1 MFWTVWRQHRAELL
15 IVSITL
21 AALAAVLIVTGI
33 QAATAYQ
40 SLGVGPC
47 LSATNYNP
55 HCSDI
60 LEQFRAQY
68 GWLESDLGWLNL
80 APILVAILVGAPL
93 VAREVERHTH
103 LLAWTQSVTRRSWLT
118 VKLALVIGAA
128 VLVAGAM
135 TALITWWRVPF
146 DALNGRLSPGGFDF
160 EGLTPIAYMLFAMSL
175 AIAFGALIRH
185 SIPAMVATLAV
196 FLGVRLPIEF
206 WVRPYLYQ
214 TPITLNTEPLSSTA
228 GTTRADWTLNFNFI
242 DHGGHAVNSFTVF
255 STCASGT
262 GPAAKLSVFQCVQ
275 AHGWLI
281 STVYQPA
288 SRFWQF
294 QFTEAGIY
302 LALSVA
308 LIAFTFWFTHRRIA

>member
-1 MFWTVWRQHRAELL
+1 MIWTVWRQHRAELL

-21 AALAAVLIVTGI
+21 AALATVLIVTGI
-33 QAATAYQ
+33 QATSAYQ

-47 LSATNYNP
+47 LSATNHNL

-60 LEQFRAQY
+60 VEQFRSQF
-68 GWLESDLGWLNL
+68 GWLASDLGWLNL
-80 APILVAILVGAPL
+80 APILVAMLIGAPL

-103 LLAWTQSVTRRSWLT
+103 VLAWTQSVTRRRWLT
-118 VKLALVIGAA
+118 VKLTLVIGGAVVVSAA
-128 VLVAGAM
+128 L
-135 TALITWWRVPF
+135 TALITWWRIPF
-146 DALNGRLSPGGFDF
+146 DALNGRMSPGGFDF

-196 FLGVRLPIEF
+196 FLGVRLPIEL

-214 TPITLNTEPLSSTA
+214 TPITLNTEPLSPTA
-228 GTTRADWTLNFNFI
+228 VTRADWTLDFNFV
-242 DHGGHAVNSFTVF
+242 DQSGHTMNNFTVF

-262 GPAAKLSVFQCVQ
+262 GPAAKLNVFQCVQ

-294 QFTEAGIY
+294 QFTEAAIY
-302 LALSVA
+302 FTLSVA